1 MSYESAAIATQ
12 EMKGLSQFR
21 RPVGA
26 IAVLALAAGL
36 SGCGAQ
42 EQAQPAESNTGSAA
56 AAGFDSTSYDSWAH
70 EVADGPVWIAPGF
83 VSEKL
88 DTNSGETYA
97 QPLATVKGDP
107 SCSQPGAVKKNPAAD
122 VKLYTATH
130 DPKQINEVP
139 QSDINFITTSD
150 GNGVNAVKESG
161 LVVTQC
167 IEFHKS
173 EDNFGAGEVPKEA
186 AFPQPDGTW
195 YRVEIATEHTDG
207 VNGALAANRALNQ

>member
-1 MSYESAAIATQ
+1 VQRQQALTLPVMIVGLIKLLMAQYGLRQVSLVKSWMLTVAILTHYRWQRLMATHRVA
-12 EMKGLSQFR
+12 SQAR
-21 RPVGA
+21 SKRTHA
-26 IAVLALAAGL
+26 I
-36 SGCGAQ
+36 
-42 EQAQPAESNTGSAA
+42 
-56 AAGFDSTSYDSWAH
+56 
-70 EVADGPVWIAPGF
+70 EVM
-83 VSEKL
+83 
-88 DTNSGETYA
+88 
-97 QPLATVKGDP
+97 
-107 SCSQPGAVKKNPAAD
+107 
-122 VKLYTATH
+122 LYTVTH
-130 DPKQINEVP
+130 SPDQINEVP

-195 YRVEIATEHTDG
+195 RRVEIATEHTDG

>member
-12 EMKGLSQFR
+12 EMKGLSRFR

-42 EQAQPAESNTGSAA
+42 EQARPTESGTSSTVAAEE
-56 AAGFDSTSYDSWAH
+56 GFRPTHYASWAD
-70 EVADGPVWIAPGF
+70 EVEGPVWIAPGY
-83 VSEKL
+83 VSKKL
-88 DTNSGETYA
+88 DANSGDTYA
-97 QPLATVKGDP
+97 LPLATVKGDP
-107 SCSQPGAVKKNPAAD
+107 SCSQPGAVRKNPAAD

-130 DPKQINEVP
+130 DPEQINEVP

-167 IEFHKS
+167 NVLSSIRQKITLVQVKS
-173 EDNFGAGEVPKEA
+173 QKRLLSHNLMAH
-186 AFPQPDGTW
+186 GTRW
-195 YRVEIATEHTDG
+195 KLPRSIQMVSMEH
-207 VNGALAANRALNQ
+207 

>member
-1 MSYESAAIATQ
+1 MSHELALPTSTQ
-12 EMKGLSQFR
+12 ENWHGFR
-21 RPVGA
+21 KPLGA
-26 IAVLALAAGL
+26 IAALALAAGL

-42 EQAQPAESNTGSAA
+42 EQARPAESNTGSTA
-56 AAGFDSTSYDSWAH
+56 AAGFNPTSYGSWAD
-70 EVADGPVWIAPGF
+70 EVAGGSVWIAPGF
-83 VSEKL
+83 VSEEL
-88 DTNSGETYA
+88 DANSGDTYA
-97 QPLATVKGDP
+97 LPLATVKGDP

-195 YRVEIATEHTDG
+195 HKMQIATKHTDG

>member
-36 SGCGAQ
+36 SGCGVS

-70 EVADGPVWIAPGF
+70 KVANGPVWIAPGF

-88 DTNSGETYA
+88 DANSGDTYA
-97 QPLATVKGDP
+97 LPLATVNGDP
-107 SCSQPGAVKKNPAAD
+107 SCSQPGAVKKNPANE
-122 VKLYTATH
+122 VKLYTVTH
-130 DPKQINEVP
+130 SPDQINEVP

-195 YRVEIATEHTDG
+195 RRVEIATEHTDG

>member
-1 MSYESAAIATQ
+1 MSHELALPTSTQ
-12 EMKGLSQFR
+12 ENWHRFPKPL
-21 RPVGA
+21 GA

-42 EQAQPAESNTGSAA
+42 EQARPAESNTGSAA

-107 SCSQPGAVKKNPAAD
+107 SCSQPGAVRKNPAAD

-130 DPKQINEVP
+130 DPEQINEVP

-167 IEFHKS
+167 IKFHKT

-195 YRVEIATEHTDG
+195 HKMEIATKHTDG

>member
-1 MSYESAAIATQ
+1 
-12 EMKGLSQFR
+12 MKEGLSQFR

-36 SGCGAQ
+36 SGCGVS

-70 EVADGPVWIAPGF
+70 KVANGPVWIAPGF

-88 DTNSGETYA
+88 DANSGDTYA
-97 QPLATVKGDP
+97 LPLATVNGDP
-107 SCSQPGAVKKNPAAD
+107 SCSQPGAVKKNPANE
-122 VKLYTATH
+122 VKLYTVTH
-130 DPKQINEVP
+130 SPDQINEVP

-195 YRVEIATEHTDG
+195 RRVEIATEHTDG

>member
-1 MSYESAAIATQ
+1 MSHELALAMSTQ
-12 EMKGLSQFR
+12 ENWRGLR
-21 RPVGA
+21 KPLGA

-36 SGCGAQ
+36 SGCGVS

-83 VSEKL
+83 VSKKL

-97 QPLATVKGDP
+97 QPLATVKGDS

-195 YRVEIATEHTDG
+195 HRVEIATEHTDG

>member
-42 EQAQPAESNTGSAA
+42 EQARPAESNTGSAA
-56 AAGFDSTSYDSWAH
+56 AAGFDSTSYDSWADK
-70 EVADGPVWIAPGF
+70 VADSPVWIAPGF
-83 VSEKL
+83 VSKKL

-97 QPLATVKGDP
+97 QPLATVKGDS

-150 GNGVNAVKESG
+150 GNGVNAVKKSG
-161 LVVTQC
+161 LVFTQC

-186 AFPQPDGTW
+186 AFPQSDGTW
-195 YRVEIATEHTDG
+195 HRVEIATEHTDG